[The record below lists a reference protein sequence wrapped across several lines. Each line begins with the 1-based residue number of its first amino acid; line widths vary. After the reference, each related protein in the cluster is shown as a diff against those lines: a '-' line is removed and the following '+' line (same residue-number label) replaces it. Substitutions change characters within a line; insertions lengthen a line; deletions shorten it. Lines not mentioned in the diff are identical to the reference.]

1 MKKVQ
6 QGFTLIEL
14 MIVIAI
20 IGILAAIALP
30 AYQQYMDRA
39 KFSEVIMSTQAAK
52 TAVEICAQDVGAA
65 NIANCRAGSNGVPA
79 DNNVATKYVTSV
91 TTAAS
96 GVITATPT
104 VFGSVTAAETY
115 VLTPTVAAA
124 NAVNAGQVTWSTV
137 GSGCLAKQLCK

>member
-30 AYQQYMDRA
+30 AYQQYMDKA

-65 NIANCRAGSNGVPA
+65 NIANCKGGSNGIPA
-79 DNNVATKYVTSV
+79 DNTTGTQYVTKV
-91 TTAAS
+91 VTAAK
-96 GVITATPT
+96 GIITATPKA
-104 VFGSVTAAETY
+104 FGSVTTAETY

-124 NAVNAGQVTWSTV
+124 NAVNAGQVTWAVS
-137 GSGCLAKQLCK
+137 GGCLAKQLCK